1 MLDRDVVTQLDKL
14 WNDGYQR
21 KDISILLQVLAEDWI
36 AFTPDGQV
44 VTRAQLLEAL
54 PSNPEARL
62 EFDEFN
68 VHVFGDT
75 AITKGRLT
83 AHHVDGEVRQQRF
96 IRIYAKRNN
105 EWKAVSAQVIP
116 IV

>member
-1 MLDRDVVTQLDKL
+1 MDRDVVTQLDSL
-14 WNDGYQR
+14 WNEGYQR
-21 KDISILLQVLAEDWI
+21 RDIPILLKVLAEDWI
-36 AFTPDGQV
+36 AFTPDNV
-44 VTRAQLLEAL
+44 VITRAQLLEAVTT
-54 PSNPEARL
+54 NPEARL
-62 EFDEFN
+62 EFNEFDI
-68 VHVFGDT
+68 HVFGDT